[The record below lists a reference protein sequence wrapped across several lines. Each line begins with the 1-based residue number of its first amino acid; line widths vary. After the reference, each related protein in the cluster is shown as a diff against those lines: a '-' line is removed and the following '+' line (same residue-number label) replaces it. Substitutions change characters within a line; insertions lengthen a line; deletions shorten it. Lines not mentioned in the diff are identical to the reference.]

1 MQILKVQS
9 QKPIF
14 SRAPSGKIKMQN
26 KTSTGLINRRILY
39 LFRFIF
45 LIWIKS
51 EGAHYFRI
59 YNTSF
64 KKEIDGAQKIKLKWV
79 RRGQEG
85 AQFFGE
91 PHLYRAIGNISIV
104 PTLGLRYATESNY
117 TIRLGV

>member
-14 SRAPSGKIKMQN
+14 SRAPLKMQN
-26 KTSTGLINRRILY
+26 KTSTGLINKRILY

-79 RRGQEG
+79 
-85 AQFFGE
+85 
-91 PHLYRAIGNISIV
+91 
-104 PTLGLRYATESNY
+104 
-117 TIRLGV
+117 